1 MSVIINKGLI
11 EAVNKQGMVVRD
23 QKKVY
28 NGYHDEFGQ
37 FTEVVIE
44 GSQYRITFLSTAF
57 NENPVNYF
65 RITKVEDLYRNR
77 TYRSPR
83 YFFKFI
89 GLVQGINSSVFL
101 HEMESKRP

>member
-57 NENPVNYF
+57 NENPVNYAC
-65 RITKVEDLYRNR
+65 ITKVEDLSKNR
-77 TYRSPR
+77 VYTATRF
-83 YFFKFI
+83 FFKFI
-89 GLVQGINSSVFL
+89 RLVQGINSSVFL